1 MKALST
7 AVVGLAIALSAQVAQ
22 AYVVQVVTTVP
33 VAAATSAGDTSELGN
48 VVQSAIR
55 DVLQHAIAFIPSVVR
70 IEDARII
77 GKHLY
82 LVLLIA
88 DADGEATIEGLN
100 TDHSSSLEADPDAPD
115 EDQADGMVV
124 PEPSRL

>member
-1 MKALST
+1 MKTVT
-7 AVVGLAIALSAQVAQ
+7 AVIVGLAIAISSQTAG

-33 VAAATSAGDTSELGN
+33 VPAAPSPEDTPPLGD

-55 DVLQHAIAFIPSVVR
+55 DVLDHAIAFTPTVVR

-77 GKHLY
+77 GERLY

-88 DADGEATIEGLN
+88 DAEGEATIERLV
-100 TDHSSSLEADPDAPD
+100 TDRTPGSQPDAPD
-115 EDQADGMVV
+115 AEQTDGIVSPGAV
-124 PEPSRL
+124 RF

>member
-1 MKALST
+1 MKTLI
-7 AVVGLAIALSAQVAQ
+7 AVVAGLVIAISADVAG

-33 VAAATSAGDTSELGN
+33 VAAATSAEDTSQLDS

-55 DVLQHAIAFIPSVVR
+55 NVLDHAIAFTPTVVR

-77 GKHLY
+77 GERIY

-88 DADGEATIEGLN
+88 DAEGEATIERLV
-100 TDHSSSLEADPDAPD
+100 TDEAPGSEPDIPGA
-115 EDQADGMVV
+115 
-124 PEPSRL
+124 EPTDAIVRPGAVRL